1 MFDLSALS
9 GGNGAG
15 GSTQQPKDAQ
25 GNSEL
30 GQDQF
35 LKLMI
40 TQFQNQDPF
49 QPMESGEFLGQLAH
63 FTTANGIGEL
73 QKSFDKFAGHMMTDQ
88 ALRAAPLVG
97 RDVLV
102 ESGHGYLGEDQP
114 LKGAVKLP
122 SSVEQL
128 TLKIHN
134 SSGELVREIPMGQQ
148 SAGQLEFSW
157 DGKNASGQQLPAGTY
172 KVSAE
177 GYSEGKTTG
186 FDILASARVTS
197 VSLGQNGESPTLNL
211 QGLGEMKLSAVRHIQ

>member
-1 MFDLSALS
+1 MFDLNALS
-9 GGNGAG
+9 GGNGT
-15 GSTQQPKDAQ
+15 GSSQQPKGAQ

-30 GQDQF
+30 GQEQF

-63 FTTANGIGEL
+63 FTTANGITDL
-73 QKSFDKFAGHMMTDQ
+73 QKSFDRFAGHMMTDQ

-102 ESGHGYLGEDQP
+102 ESGHAYLGDEQP
-114 LKGAVKLP
+114 LKGAVNLP

-128 TLKIHN
+128 TVKIHN
-134 SSGELVREIPMGQQ
+134 SAGELVKELHLGQQ
-148 SAGQLEFSW
+148 SAGQIDFSW
-157 DGKNASGQQLPAGTY
+157 DGKNASGTQLPAGTY

-177 GYSEGKTTG
+177 GYSNGKTTG

-197 VSLGQNGESPTLNL
+197 VSLGNNGESPTLNL
-211 QGLGEMKLSAVRHIQ
+211 QGLGEKKLSAVRHIQ